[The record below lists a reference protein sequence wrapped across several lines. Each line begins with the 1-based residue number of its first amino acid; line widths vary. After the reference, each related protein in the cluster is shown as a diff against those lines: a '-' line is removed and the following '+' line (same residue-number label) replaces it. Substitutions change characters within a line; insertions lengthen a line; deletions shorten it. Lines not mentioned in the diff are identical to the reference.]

1 MHSYDIR
8 ARRYL
13 FYFLLSFTIL
23 FPPVFTIA
31 QTPALHFEGKYVYA
45 DSILGSATYQY
56 LMEAG
61 DTVKHGEFK
70 FESTEEHF
78 EESHIVEGISIA
90 GNYSNNRK
98 DGAWTYTHQKLKL
111 TGIAKLKG
119 LGVNYDANGTEF
131 LIKASFRDGKIH
143 GTYELVRRK
152 VRQSNPADTLFYARL
167 QYADGTSTGTF
178 LGFTP
183 NLKVNGQF
191 DEDGF
196 PHGDWLL
203 VHGSGSEEQMHEM
216 RRYDHGFFSKHF
228 YISDEELVEIKHAG
242 FDTVV
247 TSGLGLLTHLRAT
260 PTYFR
265 ALDYTP
271 LVIEH
276 AFDDADE
283 KAIPLDTVQT
293 RVVQGNLFLERVFV
307 EPAMHLG
314 KDVWKGIGGSESLLP
329 VKLKVREFAF
339 SPDEFSLNQKNEKLL
354 IETRSLI
361 HTVIDNPAMEVSR
374 FMNPEV
380 GFYYGVLG
388 IYQQNL
394 EKISPVVRF
403 LADTAAEYID
413 HDAILFHNV
422 HQIRYPEAVEYQ
434 YQDEPQARHYAF
446 PPELKATDTRVLHK
460 HLNIVYTDVNRILKI
475 LEKAVQNYEIQG
487 ELARKER
494 NLIEVRDSVIR
505 LFMDVDSSDDYNEFH
520 RYLRDSLQYFMEYSF
535 AEYAKHS
542 SSERVANID
551 AVQDCY
557 TYLLTIYETIA
568 NYHEK
573 LDKLDQEYTRSVW
586 NPYTFTHMEER
597 VKSRLY
603 DVFENLLLPFV
614 WKDIRENISC
624 DTLPGKLQQLDA
636 LLVRM
641 TDLRWKDTKDME
653 RKLRR
658 ARKDIP
664 TSLEI
669 LGLRQQIK

>member
-1 MHSYDIR
+1 MLSYDIR

-13 FYFLLSFTIL
+13 FYFLLSFSIL
-23 FPPVFTIA
+23 FTSGFTIA
-31 QTPALHFEGKYVYA
+31 QTPALNFEGKYVYA
-45 DSILGSATYQY
+45 DSILGNAAYQY
-56 LMEAG
+56 LMQAD
-61 DTVKHGEFK
+61 DTIKHGKFK

-78 EESHIVEGISIA
+78 EESHIVEGISLT

-131 LIKASFRDGKIH
+131 LINASFREGKIH
-143 GTYELVRRK
+143 GIYELLRRT

-167 QYADGTSTGTF
+167 QYTDGTSTGTF

-183 NLKVNGQF
+183 NLKVSGQF

-196 PHGDWLL
+196 PHGDWLF
-203 VHGSGSEEQMHEM
+203 VHCSDSGEQMREM

-228 YISDEELVEIKHAG
+228 YKSNEELVEIKHAG

-247 TSGLGLLTHLRAT
+247 TSGLGLLTHLRAN

-271 LVIEH
+271 IVIEH
-276 AFDDADE
+276 AFDDTE
-283 KAIPLDTVQT
+283 GKVIPLDTVQACI
-293 RVVQGNLFLERVFV
+293 VQGNLFLERVFV
-307 EPAMHLG
+307 EPAMHRG
-314 KDVWKGIGGSESLLP
+314 KDIWKGIGGSESVLP

-361 HTVIDNPAMEVSR
+361 RTVIDNPAMEVRR
-374 FMNPEV
+374 FVNPEV

-388 IYQQNL
+388 IYQRNL

-413 HDAILFHNV
+413 HDAILFHNI
-422 HQIRYPEAVEYQ
+422 HQISYPDAVEFQ
-434 YQDEPQARHYAF
+434 YQDQPQTRQYAF
-446 PPELKATDTRVLHK
+446 PPELEATDTRVLHT
-460 HLNIVYTDVNRILKI
+460 HLHIVYTDVNRILEI
-475 LEKAVQNYEIQG
+475 LEKAVQDYEIQG

-494 NLIEVRDSVIR
+494 HLIGVRDSVIR
-505 LFMDVDSSDDYNEFH
+505 LFMDVDSNDDYNEFH
-520 RYLRDSLQYFMEYSF
+520 RYLRDSVQYFMEYAF
-535 AEYAKHS
+535 ARYAKQS

-557 TYLLTIYETIA
+557 TYFLTIYETIA
-568 NYHEK
+568 NYQEK
-573 LDKLDQEYTRSVW
+573 LEKLDQEYTRSVW

-603 DVFENLLLPFV
+603 DVFESLLLPFF
-614 WKDIRENISC
+614 WNDIRENISC

-636 LLVRM
+636 LLGRM